1 MLSSGIS
8 KYAQMLTYDS
18 RKAEYV
24 ISQLFTKTFS
34 LNLKPGLTD
43 WQKLSKLK
51 TTV

>member
-1 MLSSGIS
+1 MLKCSPMI
-8 KYAQMLTYDS
+8 LD
-18 RKAEYV
+18 KAGYV